1 MKNWITKK
9 LGDCSIKFVDG
20 DRSSRYPKRDE
31 FVASG
36 IPFLNAESINSGYV
50 NLDKANFIAENKFS
64 EIKKGRLEQNDLILT
79 TRGNGVGKVA
89 YFLNDKVETGLI
101 NAQLLIVRTF
111 GDLNAKYL
119 YYYFSSC
126 FFQGNIKNFVSGAAQ
141 PQIPISSLKSIE
153 ISYPLPKAQQK
164 IADILSNYDD
174 LIENNRRRIQLLE
187 RSLHLLYKEWFV
199 HLRFPSHEHS
209 KIVDGIP
216 EGWQTGT
223 VADFYRT
230 SSGGTPSRKRPEF
243 FTGEINWVK
252 TQELN
257 EGFIFSSDEKITE
270 EAVKCSS
277 AKVFP
282 EETVLVAMYGATIG
296 QTAILGVP
304 AATNQ
309 ACCSIIPNHPNAHYI
324 HAFLFFRENKQ
335 GLMNLSQGS
344 AQNNISQEIIKTY
357 PMVLPTEML
366 MSQFVDYSKP
376 VFRQIKNLSLQNRQL
391 KQARDLLLPKL
402 MSGAIGV

>member
-50 NLDKANFIAENKFS
+50 NLSKANFIAENKFS

-89 YFLNDKVETGLI
+89 YFSNDKVDTGLI
-101 NAQLLIVRTF
+101 NAQLLIVRAF

-141 PQIPISSLKSIE
+141 PQIPIASLKSIE
-153 ISYPLPKAQQK
+153 ISYPILKAQQK
-164 IADILSNYDD
+164 IADILSAYDD

-199 HLRFPSHEHS
+199 YLRFPSHEHS

-216 EGWQTGT
+216 EGWERKPLGSFITLNYGKSLQSDKRVSGNYP
-223 VADFYRT
+223 VYG
-230 SSGGTPSRKRPEF
+230 SSGIIGTHIEPLVKGHGIIVGRK
-243 FTGEINWVK
+243 GVV
-252 TQELN
+252 LN
-257 EGFIFSSDEKITE
+257 K
-270 EAVKCSS
+270 
-277 AKVFP
+277 
-282 EETVLVAMYGATIG
+282 
-296 QTAILGVP
+296 
-304 AATNQ
+304 
-309 ACCSIIPNHPNAHYI
+309 
-324 HAFLFFRENKQ
+324 
-335 GLMNLSQGS
+335 
-344 AQNNISQEIIKTY
+344 
-357 PMVLPTEML
+357 
-366 MSQFVDYSKP
+366 
-376 VFRQIKNLSLQNRQL
+376 
-391 KQARDLLLPKL
+391 
-402 MSGAIGV
+402 

>member
-50 NLDKANFIAENKFS
+50 NLSKANFIAENKFS

-89 YFLNDKVETGLI
+89 YFSNDKVDTGLI
-101 NAQLLIVRTF
+101 NAQLLIVRAF

-141 PQIPISSLKSIE
+141 PQIPIASLKSIE
-153 ISYPLPKAQQK
+153 ISYPILKAQQK
-164 IADILSNYDD
+164 IADILSAYDD

-199 HLRFPSHEHS
+199 YLRFPSHEHS

-216 EGWQTGT
+216 EGWERKPLGSFITLNYGKSLQSDKRVSGNYP
-223 VADFYRT
+223 VYG
-230 SSGGTPSRKRPEF
+230 SSGIIGTHIEPLVKGHGIIVGRK
-243 FTGEINWVK
+243 GNV
-252 TQELN
+252 
-257 EGFIFSSDEKITE
+257 G
-270 EAVKCSS
+270 
-277 AKVFP
+277 KVFWADSDYFP
-282 EETVLVAMYGATIG
+282 IDTKLRSHGTFHPDRLPS
-296 QTAILGVP
+296 ILGCDGG
-304 AATNQ
+304 A
-309 ACCSIIPNHPNAHYI
+309 
-324 HAFLFFRENKQ
+324 
-335 GLMNLSQGS
+335 
-344 AQNNISQEIIKTY
+344 
-357 PMVLPTEML
+357 
-366 MSQFVDYSKP
+366 SQFC
-376 VFRQIKNLSLQNRQL
+376 NE
-391 KQARDLLLPKL
+391 
-402 MSGAIGV
+402 